1 MIVKN
6 VLGDHDVRAT
16 ESVTATFGSIKSKRF
31 PCITSIIEVRSFT
44 GPKIKGKFQMKL
56 QKFQEF
62 ADFASKK

>member
-1 MIVKN
+1 MNECRCVGHSG
-6 VLGDHDVRAT
+6 V
-16 ESVTATFGSIKSKRF
+16 
-31 PCITSIIEVRSFT
+31 EVRSFT